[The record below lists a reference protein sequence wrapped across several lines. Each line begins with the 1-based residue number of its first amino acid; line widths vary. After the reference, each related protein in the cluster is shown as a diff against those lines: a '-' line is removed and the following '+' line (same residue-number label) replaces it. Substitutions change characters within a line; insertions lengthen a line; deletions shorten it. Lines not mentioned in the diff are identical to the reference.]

1 MEYIATVACRG
12 SSCQTLCLGETS
24 FGHVTSELSSY
35 SYSVFVI
42 HAHPALFLYELAVCK
57 YMKLLKFERLEV

>member
-12 SSCQTLCLGETS
+12 SSCQALCLGETS

-35 SYSVFVI
+35 SYSVI
-42 HAHPALFLYELAVCK
+42 HAHPALFLYEFAVCK